1 MEPVGLAVGVVGLA
15 GLFSTCVDCFELVQR
30 GRYLGKDYL
39 LLETKFSNQR
49 LRFTAW
55 GRACGL
61 MNAKEHDFG
70 LDEEELK
77 PRIEETL
84 TQILWLFHDGK
95 LLRKRYGLKQDH
107 SSNHIFVGATSSSG
121 PITNS
126 PWAPIGLVYMLQGLK
141 SRMENTQK
149 QANLSSSTRWAIEDK
164 QKFMNLVQDLKDLID
179 DLESITKLLGVVN
192 RQRETIQTEIEFIS
206 EIPTLEAME
215 EARFGNIDAVS
226 DAASLRLCK
235 LRDRYVPDNE
245 MRNKSNSNNF
255 NQDAMGPSEEWD
267 MFPEASTKSFPDIPE
282 TNSKYQVLHRVHC
295 ANRESI
301 TIYFDQPTYLSGRHD
316 VNQWALLDPDYPT
329 VEEDVY
335 HLCGRRP
342 VTNLEAY
349 LKQNCFLQFLVF
361 QEYQCCNDT
370 QGPRDTGSLS
380 VDQCIRLISNEL
392 CSALQMLDNACLR
405 SLDDPLSNYEA
416 YADLRR
422 NSELKAPYP
431 WFYHRRKAIIEHS
444 EILQGQEEL
453 IDPVFQF
460 VGDSMAKDYDAAN
473 DEMSRGVISG
483 KFLPLLFVSSLKLS
497 SYLWIKPVTL
507 YLWQLMIYARCQA
520 SFC

>member
-1 MEPVGLAVGVVGLA
+1 MEAVGLAVGAVGLA

-49 LRFTAW
+49 LRFTSW

-84 TQILWLFHDGK
+84 TQILWLFNDGK
-95 LLRKRYGLKQDH
+95 VLRKRYGLKRDH
-107 SSNHIFVGATSSSG
+107 GGNHIFVGATSSSVS
-121 PITNS
+121 ITNS
-126 PWAPIGLVYMLQGLK
+126 PWAPAGLFSMLQGLK
-141 SRMENTQK
+141 NRMENTQK
-149 QANLSSSTRWAIEDK
+149 QANLSTSTRWAIEDN
-164 QKFMNLVQDLKDLID
+164 QKFMNLVQHLKDLID
-179 DLESITKLLGVVN
+179 DLESITKLLDVVS
-192 RQRETIQTEIEFIS
+192 RQREMIQAEIEYIS

-215 EARFGNIDAVS
+215 EARAGNVDAVS

-235 LRDRYVPDNE
+235 LRDRYKPDNG
-245 MRNKSNSNNF
+245 MRITSNSNNF
-255 NQDAMGPSEEWD
+255 NQVAMGPCEEWD
-267 MFPEASTKSFPDIPE
+267 MLPEASTKSHPDVPD

-295 ANRESI
+295 ASCESM
-301 TIYFDQPTYLSGRHD
+301 TIYFDPPTYLSGRYD

-329 VEEDVY
+329 VEEDIY

-342 VTNLEAY
+342 VANLEGY
-349 LKQNCFLQFLVF
+349 LKQNCTLQFLVF
-361 QEYQCCNDT
+361 QEYQCCDGT
-370 QGPRDTGSLS
+370 QRPRDTGSLS
-380 VDQCIRLISNEL
+380 VDQSIRLISNDL

-405 SLDDPLSNYEA
+405 LLDDPLSNYEA
-416 YADLRR
+416 YAYLRI

-431 WFYHRRKAIIEHS
+431 WFYHRRKAIMEHS
-444 EILQGQEEL
+444 EILRGQEEI

-460 VGDSMAKDYDAAN
+460 VGDSMSKDYDAAD
-473 DEMSRGVISG
+473 DEMSRGVISR

-497 SYLWIKPVTL
+497 SYL
-507 YLWQLMIYARCQA
+507 
-520 SFC
+520 